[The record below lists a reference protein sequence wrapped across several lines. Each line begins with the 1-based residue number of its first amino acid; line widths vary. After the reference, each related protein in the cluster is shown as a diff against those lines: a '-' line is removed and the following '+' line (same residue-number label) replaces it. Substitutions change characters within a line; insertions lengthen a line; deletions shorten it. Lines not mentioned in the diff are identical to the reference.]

1 MADNGPMWLTRAED
15 VVAHL
20 YFAAAEIGSATLE
33 FGALKVPGSLSFPNS
48 EQQTFSFFSHGEVD
62 LDAVKIESG
71 QIVRFDYAQG
81 ESTYS
86 FISEVLEIT
95 EAQARRRWK
104 IRFPNAIERNERRL
118 VRRHRVMGRT
128 GFQVTSDRIGD
139 RVPLPLYDVASA
151 GLSIV
156 VSARNNLKVGEGFSA
171 TLHVPGCEPVACQLE
186 LRNLRPFPGDPGRKL
201 AGCRFADLADVDR
214 ERISSALA
222 KLD

>member
-1 MADNGPMWLTRAED
+1 
-15 VVAHL
+15 
-20 YFAAAEIGSATLE
+20 
-33 FGALKVPGSLSFPNS
+33 
-48 EQQTFSFFSHGEVD
+48 
-62 LDAVKIESG
+62 
-71 QIVRFDYAQG
+71 
-81 ESTYS
+81 
-86 FISEVLEIT
+86 
-95 EAQARRRWK
+95 
-104 IRFPNAIERNERRL
+104 
-118 VRRHRVMGRT
+118 MGRT

-222 KLD
+222 KRD